1 MKIRL
6 CEHNQGAEKLALR
19 LKEQFLGLNIK
30 LKKCV
35 KQCKICK
42 SQPFAL
48 VAKKTVLAS
57 DTERLYADLVGLF
70 DQSKQ
75 AQK

>member
-19 LKEQFLGLNIK
+19 LKEQFSDLNIK

-42 SQPFAL
+42 RQPF
-48 VAKKTVLAS
+48 VMVDKQPILAS
-57 DTERLYADLVGLF
+57 NFDELYDSVVLMF
-70 DQSKQ
+70 EQNK
-75 AQK
+75 

>member
-6 CEHNQGAEKLALR
+6 CEHNQGAEKLFQR
-19 LKEQFLGLNIK
+19 LQTNYPDLNSK

-42 SQPFAL
+42 RQPFIMAD
-48 VAKKTVLAS
+48 KQPILAS
-57 DTERLYADLVGLF
+57 NVDELYDSVVLLF
-70 DQSKQ
+70 EQDKQ
-75 AQK
+75 VVK

>member
-6 CEHNQGAEKLALR
+6 CQHNKGADQLVQR
-19 LKEQFLGLNIK
+19 LQTEFVGLNIK

-48 VAKKTVLAS
+48 VAKKVILAS
-57 DTERLYADLVGLF
+57 DTDRLYADLASLF
-70 DQSKQ
+70 DQNKQ
-75 AQK
+75 AEK